1 VWYDG
6 IPPIRKTNQRVPLKP
21 FHMDKHVSNFNNE
34 GLAHFGL
41 VPDMLQDLKNVEM
54 PKRDFQALFGS
65 AEAYLQMWERV
76 ERAK

>member
-1 VWYDG
+1 
-6 IPPIRKTNQRVPLKP
+6 
-21 FHMDKHVSNFNNE
+21 MDKHVSNFNNE

>member
-1 VWYDG
+1 MLYDG
-6 IPPIRKTNQRVPLKP
+6 IPAIQKTNQHDPLIP
-21 FHMDKHVSNFNNE
+21 YCTGNQRIFDFNVD

-65 AEAYLQMWERV
+65 AEARQAERP
-76 ERAK
+76 